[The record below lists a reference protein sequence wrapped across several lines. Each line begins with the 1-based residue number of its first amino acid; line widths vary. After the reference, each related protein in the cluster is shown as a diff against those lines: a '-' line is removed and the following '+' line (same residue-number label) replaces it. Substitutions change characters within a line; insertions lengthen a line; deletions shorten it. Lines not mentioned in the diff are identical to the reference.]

1 MVNKSLGSAKM
12 KLSLVYIFDTLRRW
26 IRVGLLLHRFFAIY
40 WQISGDVGVPVSNG
54 GRRGRAC
61 L

>member
-1 MVNKSLGSAKM
+1 LDWPKL
-12 KLSLVYIFDTLRRW
+12 KLSLVDIFDTLRRW

-40 WQISGDVGVPVSNG
+40 WQISGGVGVPVSKG
-54 GRRGRAC
+54 GLRGRAC

>member
-1 MVNKSLGSAKM
+1 LDRPKL

-40 WQISGDVGVPVSNG
+40 WQISGDVGVPVFNG